1 MNAGPAS
8 GARHTHCCARG
19 EREGPMRMRS
29 ALVALAWLLLL
40 AGLLLQTPHAT
51 AQEGPPQQQ
60 PDLTPDMRGRL
71 YEAAQNPILPS
82 WQRKFMLGVAR
93 GTSTA
98 HAAGQLPVPHPT
110 AQPEPELRT
119 AAVDGAWIEIDP
131 GFAPYGREGHTAI
144 YDPVRDRML
153 VFGGEW

>member
-51 AQEGPPQQQ
+51 AQEGPPQQH
-60 PDLTPDMRGRL
+60 PDLTTGKRGCL
-71 YEAAQNPILPS
+71 YEAGEKPS
-82 WQRKFMLGVAR
+82 MPPWQRQFMHEVAR
-93 GTSTA
+93 ARSTA
-98 HAAGQLPVPHPT
+98 HVASQSPVPHRPT
-110 AQPEPELRT
+110 QPELGT
-119 AAVDGAWIEIDP
+119 AAVDGAWIEIVP
-131 GFAPYGREGHTAI
+131 GF
-144 YDPVRDRML
+144 
-153 VFGGEW
+153 